1 MKVFILILILGL
13 TLQIYILPQY
23 SSIEVKE
30 NSYIY
35 LDLSNYEKD
44 IIYIDIDIYRNGTQK
59 SVNDETQYYLN
70 IQLYYFFS
78 NIIYSD
84 GYHSNHKASTF
95 YFNILIIN
103 NLILIIN
110 ILVNQKIVIQILFC
124 LDIHLD
130 YC

>member
-70 IQLYYFFS
+70 TIFF
-78 NIIYSD
+78 
-84 GYHSNHKASTF
+84 
-95 YFNILIIN
+95 
-103 NLILIIN
+103 LILFIAMDTIQIN
-110 ILVNQKIVIQILFC
+110 IT
-124 LDIHLD
+124 
-130 YC
+130 

>member
-59 SVNDETQYYLN
+59 SANDETQYYLN

-84 GYHSNHKASTF
+84 GYHSKVIKMDIQTKEKLNGH
-95 YFNILIIN
+95 ILINSYIN
-103 NLILIIN
+103 YN
-110 ILVNQKIVIQILFC
+110 
-124 LDIHLD
+124 
-130 YC
+130 Y